1 MCIICQTV
9 RKQKCGCMGGR
20 VSIQDM
26 YLILSYLDKVP
37 FQKKE
42 RRLDLGLQNYFPSVF
57 NNYQFITSVA
67 HVLSVA
73 RWIGE
78 KVHFIYGMHYA

>member
-1 MCIICQTV
+1 
-9 RKQKCGCMGGR
+9 MGGR

-26 YLILSYLDKVP
+26 YLILSCLDKVP

-42 RRLDLGLQNYFPSVF
+42 RRLDLGLQNYFPSVS
-57 NNYQFITSVA
+57 NNYQFITVA

-78 KVHFIYGMHYA
+78 KVPFIYGMHYA